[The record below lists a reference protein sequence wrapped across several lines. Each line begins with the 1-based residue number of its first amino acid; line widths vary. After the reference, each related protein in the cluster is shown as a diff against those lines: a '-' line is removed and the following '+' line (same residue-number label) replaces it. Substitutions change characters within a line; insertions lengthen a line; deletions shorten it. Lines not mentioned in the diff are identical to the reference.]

1 MANGYPRLM
10 QQKMSWSLLI
20 PWPLERIIRQYVGF
34 SELVIREYNDLI
46 EYNDKDI
53 SCRESLVEK
62 RSGKKSTIAQWR
74 IKFGEIEEEEELEDP
89 FIYHFRFVFDKN
101 WNSIVPRTED
111 SISLPRK
118 VYMDIVKKRF

>member
-1 MANGYPRLM
+1 
-10 QQKMSWSLLI
+10 MSWSLLM

-34 SELVIREYNDLI
+34 NTLVTREYNDLI

-74 IKFGEIEEEEELEDP
+74 IKFEDIEEEDFEDP

-101 WNSIVPRTED
+101 WNSIVPPTKE

-118 VYMDIVKKRF
+118 VYMDVVRK